1 MMLTVSDLTV
11 DLLTPG
17 GALRVVNG
25 VSFSV
30 AAGKTLALVGESG
43 CGKSMT
49 ASALMRLL
57 PEDAVVTAGD
67 VCLGDE
73 SLLDLTEREMC
84 LRRGRRIAMVFQE
97 AAGSLNPVMTV
108 GDQIEEVLRLNTGL
122 HGRERRD
129 EVVRW
134 LARVG
139 IPEPEKRASAYP
151 MELSGGQKQRILI
164 AMALAGNPDVV
175 IADEPTTALDVTL
188 QAQVMDLL
196 KDLQRERGTAL
207 LLITHDLAMVK
218 QYADRVALMYAG
230 EIVET
235 APCRDFFASPR
246 HPYAQ
251 GLLAAVPTRE
261 KRGAALAGIPGRV
274 PTLTELARMTGCRFA
289 PRCPI
294 ARDVCRQKAPCWQ
307 EDGTHAVRCA
317 DCGAA
322 AVRRTPAKPTTDGGK
337 HQPVLTVEHLSV
349 VYERRRGFWRA
360 PERTPAV
367 TDVSFT
373 LAEGETL
380 ALVGESGSGKTTLG
394 KALLGLL
401 GGVARVSGD
410 VVLAGRP
417 VLSGTSFD
425 EAVVRRNVQMIF
437 QDPYASLDPRM
448 TVGETIAE
456 GMKALSVGESD
467 AWRRQRTA
475 ELLDWVELP
484 WDAAGKLPHEF
495 SGGQRQRI
503 AIARALAVSPKILI
517 CDEPTSALDVSVQA
531 QTVNLLKRLQAVTQT
546 AYLFITHNF
555 AVVEYFADRVA
566 VMKAGRIVETGAT
579 ETVLSHPENDYT
591 RTLLEAVP
599 RL

>member
-30 AAGKTLALVGESG
+30 AAGETLALVGESG

-57 PEDAVVTAGD
+57 PDDASVTAGD
-67 VCLGDE
+67 VRLDGE

-97 AAGSLNPVMTV
+97 ASGSLNPVMTV
-108 GDQIEEVLRLNTGL
+108 GDQIEEVLRLNTEL
-122 HGRERRD
+122 NGRERRA

-134 LARVG
+134 LTRVG
-139 IPEPEKRASAYP
+139 IPEPEKRVSAYP

-164 AMALAGNPDVV
+164 AIALAGKPDVV

-207 LLITHDLAMVK
+207 LLITHDLAVVK
-218 QYADRVALMYAG
+218 AYADRVALMYAG

-235 APCRDFFASPR
+235 APCRDFFATPR
-246 HPYAQ
+246 HPYAR

-274 PTLTELARMTGCRFA
+274 PTLTELTKMTGCRFA
-289 PRCPI
+289 PRCPVV
-294 ARDVCRQKAPCWQ
+294 RDVCRRRTPPWRQ
-307 EDGTHAVRCA
+307 EASHAVRCT
-317 DCGAA
+317 DCGAVV
-322 AVRRTPAKPTTDGGK
+322 VRRMPTRPVTDGEK
-337 HQPVLTVEHLSV
+337 HPPVLTVEHLSV
-349 VYERRRGFWRA
+349 VYERRCGFWRA

-394 KALLGLL
+394 KALLGLA
-401 GGVARVSGD
+401 GAGTQVSGQ
-410 VVLAGRP
+410 VSLEGHP
-417 VLSGTSFD
+417 VRTVNFFD
-425 EAVVRRNVQMIF
+425 EAAVRRSVQMIF

-448 TVGETIAE
+448 MVGETIAE
-456 GMKALSVGESD
+456 GMRALSVGESD
-467 AWRRQRTA
+467 VWRKKRVA

-484 WDAAGKLPHEF
+484 QDAARKLPHEF

-503 AIARALAVSPKILI
+503 AIARAIAVSPKILI

-531 QTVNLLKRLQAVTQT
+531 QTINLLKRLQAVTKT

-566 VMKAGRIVETGAT
+566 VMKAGRMVETGAT

-591 RTLLEAVP
+591 RTLLNAVP